1 MKELG
6 YQDTPLGVLSLR
18 KRFIHSLGE
27 EVLEVKLGEDY
38 LMSSLF
44 TRSERYLGR
53 WSVELAARQSTGA
66 DPGAGV
72 GAGIGSDSTPGLD
85 VVVGGLGLGCTASEV
100 LRFRGVRSLT
110 VVELF
115 PAVIDW
121 HRKGLIETEP
131 ALTEDSRC
139 RLMEADFFELAL
151 SEGGFDP
158 DNPGRKYHAIIVD
171 IDHTPD
177 LLLDEKNS
185 RLYTPE
191 GLGRVARFLHP
202 GGVFGL
208 WSDHPPDEEF
218 RRRLEC
224 VFGSAE
230 VRNVT
235 FENPFTGEKY
245 TQAVYL
251 AEIL

>member
-18 KRFIHSLGE
+18 KRFVQSLGKD
-27 EVLEVKLGEDY
+27 VLEVKLGEEY

-44 TRSERYLGR
+44 TRSERDLGR
-53 WSVELAARQSTGA
+53 WGVALAAQNSAEEDPDAGTCTGSESK
-66 DPGAGV
+66 PW
-72 GAGIGSDSTPGLD
+72 LD
-85 VVVGGLGLGCTASEV
+85 IVVGGLGLGCTAEEV
-100 LRFRGVRSLT
+100 LRFREVRSLT

-115 PAVIDW
+115 PAVIEW

-131 ALTEDSRC
+131 ALTEDVRC

-158 DNPGRKYHAIIVD
+158 ETPGRCYHAIIVD

-191 GLGRVARFLHP
+191 GLGQIARFLHP

-218 RRRLEC
+218 RRRLES

-230 VRNVT
+230 AREVT
-235 FENPFTGEKY
+235 FDNPFTSESY

-251 AEIL
+251 ADII